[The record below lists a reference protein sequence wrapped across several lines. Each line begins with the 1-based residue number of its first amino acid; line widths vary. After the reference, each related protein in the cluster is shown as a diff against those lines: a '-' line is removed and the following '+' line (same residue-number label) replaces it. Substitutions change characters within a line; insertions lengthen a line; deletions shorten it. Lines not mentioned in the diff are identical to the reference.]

1 MKQGSVMGGAL
12 LIAGSCIGA
21 GMLALPI
28 VTGMA
33 GFLCS
38 TILFFL
44 AWAFMTSTAL
54 LLVETNGWFHEQI
67 NFLSILDH
75 TIGKSFKALGWITYL
90 FLFYA
95 LLVAYI
101 SGTGTLFASFFYSF
115 FNLQI
120 PDWIGSVAL
129 IVLFGWIVYLGTR
142 SVDLC
147 NRFLMLVKIIF
158 FGLLVLFSIT
168 YVNPKL
174 LLYENF
180 IYAPKSFPL
189 LIIAFGFHNMVPS
202 LTNYMKG
209 DLKRVRLSIV
219 IGSLMAFAIYLIW
232 EFIVL
237 GILPLD
243 QIRESLRTGKDSSQA
258 LSLFLNLTTIKMWS
272 GGLAFFAILT
282 SFFSQ
287 ALSLVHF
294 LADGFKVTH
303 KKHESLSLCLLAF
316 CPPLLFALCYPQ
328 LFFKALN
335 FAGGI
340 CAVIL
345 FGILPVTMVWIGRYH
360 KLMKGAYRFPFGKI
374 SLVLI
379 FTVAVS
385 ILFLQIA
392 DMLGSSS
399 I

>member
-1 MKQGSVMGGAL
+1 MKQGNVLGGAL
-12 LIAGSCIGA
+12 LVAGSCIGA

-28 VTGMA
+28 VTGMS
-33 GFLCS
+33 GFFCS
-38 TILFFL
+38 TILFLL
-44 AWAFMTSTAL
+44 AWGFMTSTAL
-54 LLVETNGWFHEQI
+54 LLVEANGWFHEKI
-67 NFLSILDH
+67 NFLSLLDH
-75 TIGKSFKALGWITYL
+75 TIGRSSKAVGWITYL

-115 FNLQI
+115 FHLQI
-120 PDWIGSVAL
+120 PDGIGSVAL
-129 IVLFGWIVYLGTR
+129 IVLFGWVVYLGTR

-147 NRFLMLVKIIF
+147 NRFLMSIKILF

-168 YVNPKL
+168 YVNPQL
-174 LLYENF
+174 LLHVDFMYM
-180 IYAPKSFPL
+180 PKSFPL
-189 LIIAFGFHNMVPS
+189 LIIAFGFQNMVPS

-209 DLKRVRLSIV
+209 DLKRVRLSV
-219 IGSLMAFAIYLIW
+219 VVGSLMAFAVYLIW

-243 QIRESLRTGKDSSQA
+243 QIKESLQTGRDSSQA
-258 LSLFLNLTTIKMWS
+258 LSLFLNLTQIKIWA

-294 LADGFKVTH
+294 LADGFKITR
-303 KKHESLSLCLLAF
+303 KKYEPLSLCLLAF
-316 CPPLLFALCYPQ
+316 CPPLLFALCYSH
-328 LFFKALN
+328 LFFKALS

-345 FGILPVTMVWIGRYH
+345 YGILPVIMVWIGRYH
-360 KLMKGAYRFPFGKI
+360 KAMKGAYRFPFGKL
-374 SLVLI
+374 SLVLVFI
-379 FTVAVS
+379 VAVS
-385 ILFLQIA
+385 VLFLQIA
-392 DMLGSSS
+392 DMVGSK
-399 I
+399 II